1 MTLNNLRGGGTRSA
15 AKQHQPRA
23 RTLASS
29 ARKPSRR
36 TRWRE
41 LNRCSRKG
49 LSPTIGV
56 KSCVACLAVPLGTLG
71 KSWRIA
77 RRQVS
82 ATIRAFSSADQTTAA
97 RSRENVS
104 APEFTLR
111 VEKRT
116 RMPRSPLPQAT
127 SATGEPLKKA
137 AEARLRWIC
146 FLNRSRPRQL
156 SETSCSCRQQ
166 TAPSRHRRSVW
177 LRALSNTGAPLGAK
191 RASLMAV
198 TKVGWRLR

>member
-1 MTLNNLRGGGTRSA
+1 MARVEPLQPERPLTHDRSEVLRCLPCRSPGHTRQVLA
-15 AKQHQPRA
+15 HRA
-23 RTLASS
+23 SPGFRDDPCLLVCRPAQRRPGPVRTS
-29 ARKPSRR
+29 ARR
-36 TRWRE
+36 
-41 LNRCSRKG
+41 N
-49 LSPTIGV
+49 SPFASKNI
-56 KSCVACLAVPLGTLG
+56 
-71 KSWRIA
+71 
-77 RRQVS
+77 
-82 ATIRAFSSADQTTAA
+82 
-97 RSRENVS
+97 
-104 APEFTLR
+104 
-111 VEKRT
+111 